1 MALHVERAGAGP
13 DLVLLHGWGLH
24 GGVWHGLAA
33 ELAPAFRLHLVDL
46 PGHGHSRATEF
57 GTLDAAA
64 DAVAAAV
71 PHGAALCG
79 WSLGGLVA
87 MRLATRHAGR
97 LRAIALVSTTP
108 CFAKRDDWPHAMARA
123 TLENFAA
130 GLRDDPART
139 IRTFV
144 NLNALG
150 GPHARERMKELA
162 ALLVERGTPSSDTL
176 AAGLAVLHDED
187 LRGEAAAI
195 DLPAAVIHGARDAL
209 VPDAAGRWLAAA
221 LPFARFTGIPDAAHL
236 PFVSHPATVAQAL
249 RHLAGGA
256 TARTPAHG

>member
-1 MALHVERAGAGP
+1 MALHVEITGDGP

-24 GGVWHGLAA
+24 GGVWHGLAK
-33 ELAPAFRLHLVDL
+33 ELAPGLRLHLVDL
-46 PGHGHSRATEF
+46 PGHGHSRAVAF
-57 GTLDAAA
+57 GSLDAVA

-71 PHGAALCG
+71 PAGAAACG

-87 MRLATRHAGR
+87 MRLATRHRGQ

-108 CFAKRDDWPHAMARA
+108 CFARRDDWPHAMARR
-123 TLENFAA
+123 TLEDFAA

-150 GPHARERMKELA
+150 GPQARDRMRELA
-162 ALLVERGTPSSDTL
+162 GLLGERGMPSAGSL

-187 LRGEAAAI
+187 LRGEVATI

-209 VPDAAGRWLAAA
+209 VPAGAGRWLAAA
-221 LPFARFTGIPDAAHL
+221 LPFARFTEIPDAAHL
-236 PFVSHPATVAQAL
+236 PFVSHPAEVAMAL
-249 RHLAGGA
+249 RHLAGVQPGA
-256 TARTPAHG
+256 RVVHG